1 MGSAVEFNY
10 AVRRTKIKMQLSRFA
25 KFAWGVLAYNVG
37 VILWG
42 AYVRATGSGAGCGGH
57 WPTCNGQAIPMAPSV
72 TTLIEYSHRLS
83 SGLAL
88 ILVAAMLAWAFRAY
102 PKKHPARLG
111 AVLSAIFIVTEALVG
126 AGLVLF
132 GLVEHDASIQRAA
145 SISLHLVNTFILLA
159 CVTLTAWWSSGG
171 APIGLRNAAALPLGI
186 GAIAMIVVGMSGAI
200 TALGDTLFP
209 PASLAEGLA
218 QDFSPTAHLFVQL
231 RAIHPVLAI
240 GTGLILIIVASLHGL
255 PSPNRTVKRLAI
267 GLIALVAIQLLAGV
281 INVLLLA
288 PVWMQLVHLLLAD
301 AAWVTFV
308 LMGAG
313 VLAREAAA
321 TGMAARELAESAP
334 TGD

>member
-1 MGSAVEFNY
+1 
-10 AVRRTKIKMQLSRFA
+10 MQLSRFA

-132 GLVEHDASIQRAA
+132 
-145 SISLHLVNTFILLA
+145 
-159 CVTLTAWWSSGG
+159 
-171 APIGLRNAAALPLGI
+171 
-186 GAIAMIVVGMSGAI
+186 
-200 TALGDTLFP
+200 
-209 PASLAEGLA
+209 
-218 QDFSPTAHLFVQL
+218 
-231 RAIHPVLAI
+231 
-240 GTGLILIIVASLHGL
+240 
-255 PSPNRTVKRLAI
+255 
-267 GLIALVAIQLLAGV
+267 
-281 INVLLLA
+281 
-288 PVWMQLVHLLLAD
+288 
-301 AAWVTFV
+301 
-308 LMGAG
+308 
-313 VLAREAAA
+313 
-321 TGMAARELAESAP
+321 
-334 TGD
+334 